1 MSKLITWKL
10 KQVMK
15 DNEVNPSDLAE
26 YMKITKNT
34 VSRLRQP
41 RMLSMDD
48 TKINNL
54 IIALN
59 ALRKPGK
66 PLIKVNDL
74 IVLSFTAEEA
84 EEARVNES

>member
-1 MSKLITWKL
+1 MPNLITWNL

-15 DNEVNPSDLAE
+15 ENQINPSDLAE
-26 YMKITKNT
+26 YMEITKNT

-41 RMLSMDD
+41 KMPSMDD

-66 PLIKVNDL
+66 PLINVNDL
-74 IVLSFTAEEA
+74 IVLSFTVDEA
-84 EEARVNES
+84 AEARISES

>member
-1 MSKLITWKL
+1 
-10 KQVMK
+10 MK